1 MKYIDNLAV
10 KMAVSAAIAFEIG
23 NMLNVQF
30 SAVAAVI
37 AILSIQDT
45 RKKSFEFAKKRIIAC
60 VISIILSFIVYNS
73 VGQNF
78 ITFGIFLIIFIP
90 ITSKLN
96 IIEGMVPAS
105 VLSTHLLLADKI
117 NLKWIINELLITFIA
132 VGVASIANLFMPS
145 YEKKFNEDKEYIEE
159 GYKKILTK
167 MSKSLITYTIDID
180 EGKLM
185 RDIENRLHSAL
196 DNAYKIANN
205 KFSKGSSYYVE
216 YINMRITQFDI
227 IKKLRS
233 HFEKFYMSFE
243 QTHMIAKLTKKVAD
257 QLHESNDCKELL
269 KNVEILKEDFKI
281 MALPKTREE
290 FENRAQLLQFINDL
304 EDLLKVK
311 RNFVVNNENKS
322 VKYK

>member
-1 MKYIDNLAV
+1 MKYLDNLAV
-10 KMAVSAAIAFEIG
+10 KMSISAAIAFEIG
-23 NMLNVQF
+23 NLLNVQF

-45 RKKSFEFAKKRIIAC
+45 RKKSLEFAKKRIIAC
-60 VISIILSFIVYNS
+60 TVSILLSFVIYNYI
-73 VGQNF
+73 GQNF
-78 ITFGIFLIIFIP
+78 ITFGVFLIIFIP
-90 ITSKLN
+90 ITSKLDVL
-96 IIEGMVPAS
+96 EGMVPAS
-105 VLSTHLLLADKI
+105 VLSTHLLLAEQI
-117 NLKWIINELLITFIA
+117 NFNWIVNEFLITFIA
-132 VGVASIANLFMPS
+132 ISVASIANLFMPS

-185 RDIENRLHSAL
+185 EDIEKRLYSAL

-205 KFSKGSSYYVE
+205 KFSKGNSYYVE
-216 YINMRITQFDI
+216 YVNMRINQFDT

-269 KNVEILKEDFKI
+269 EDVEVLRKDFKV
-281 MALPKTREE
+281 MPLPKTREE

-304 EDLLKVK
+304 EDLLEMK
-311 RNFVVNNENKS
+311 RNFVLNNDK
-322 VKYK
+322 

>member
-1 MKYIDNLAV
+1 MN
-10 KMAVSAAIAFEIG
+10 
-23 NMLNVQF
+23 
-30 SAVAAVI
+30 
-37 AILSIQDT
+37 
-45 RKKSFEFAKKRIIAC
+45 
-60 VISIILSFIVYNS
+60 
-73 VGQNF
+73 
-78 ITFGIFLIIFIP
+78 
-90 ITSKLN
+90 
-96 IIEGMVPAS
+96 
-105 VLSTHLLLADKI
+105 
-117 NLKWIINELLITFIA
+117 LITFIA
-132 VGVASIANLFMPS
+132 ISVASIANLFMPS

-185 RDIENRLHSAL
+185 EDIEKRLYSAL

-205 KFSKGSSYYVE
+205 KFSKGNSYYVE
-216 YINMRITQFDI
+216 YVNMRINQFDT

-269 KNVEILKEDFKI
+269 EDVEVLRKDFKV
-281 MALPKTREE
+281 MPLPKTREE

-304 EDLLKVK
+304 EDLLEMK
-311 RNFVVNNENKS
+311 RNFVLNNDK
-322 VKYK
+322 

>member
-1 MKYIDNLAV
+1 MKYLDNLAV
-10 KMAVSAAIAFEIG
+10 KMSISAAIAFEIG
-23 NMLNVQF
+23 NLLNVQF

-45 RKKSFEFAKKRIIAC
+45 RKKSLEFAKKRIIAC
-60 VISIILSFIVYNS
+60 TVSILLSFVIYNYI
-73 VGQNF
+73 GQNF
-78 ITFGIFLIIFIP
+78 ITFGVFLIIFIP
-90 ITSKLN
+90 ITSKLD
-96 IIEGMVPAS
+96 ILEGMVPAS
-105 VLSTHLLLADKI
+105 VLSTHLLLAEQI
-117 NLKWIINELLITFIA
+117 NFNWIVNEFLITVIA
-132 VGVASIANLFMPS
+132 ISVASIANLFMPS

-185 RDIENRLHSAL
+185 EDIEKRLYSAL

-205 KFSKGSSYYVE
+205 KFSKGNSYYVE
-216 YINMRITQFDI
+216 YVNMRINQFDT

-269 KNVEILKEDFKI
+269 EDVEVLRKDFKV
-281 MALPKTREE
+281 MPLPKTREE

-304 EDLLKVK
+304 EDLLEMK
-311 RNFVVNNENKS
+311 RNFVLNNDK
-322 VKYK
+322 